1 MGTRPKSGR
10 WKWVSYRLRLR
21 LPVPKYEPR
30 KAAPAASEQR
40 DERAVKGKRP
50 VWFYGGTVQ
59 ATLYD
64 RGRLA
69 IGAVLDGPAVVEQFD
84 ATTVVPLGWR
94 GHVDAYRNLI
104 LTAT

>member
-1 MGTRPKSGR
+1 VEV
-10 WKWVSYRLRLR
+10 VSYRLRLR

-40 DERAVKGKRP
+40 AEHAVKGKRP
-50 VWFYGGTVQ
+50 VWFYDATVQ

-64 RGRLA
+64 RARLA